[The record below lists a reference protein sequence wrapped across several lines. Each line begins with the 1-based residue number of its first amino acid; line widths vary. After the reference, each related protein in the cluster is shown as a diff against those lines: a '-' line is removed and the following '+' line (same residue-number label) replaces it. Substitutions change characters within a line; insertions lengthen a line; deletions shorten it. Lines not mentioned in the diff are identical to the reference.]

1 MPAPVF
7 YATVVPLIVYV
18 VVKKGFVEPFLRE
31 ERSKKLEKQK
41 QNNFNK
47 LLEKR
52 KEAVAAQ
59 ELMMAT
65 YDRIRD
71 DESKKKGLLIIKA
84 IYGKIS
90 KGEKKKQVFPL
101 NIFIVSKITRIMQC
115 GLKNNPLLTF
125 ESINCSSLNRKL
137 KYLSDEV
144 SQFPFNFF

>member
-18 VVKKGFVEPFLRE
+18 VVKKGFVEPFLRD

-47 LLEKR
+47 LLERR

-65 YDRIRD
+65 YNRIQN
-71 DESKKKGLLIIKA
+71 EENKKKGLIIIKA
-84 IYGKIS
+84 IYGKIINGKS
-90 KGEKKKQVFPL
+90 KRYFSCKFKYYENSSFY
-101 NIFIVSKITRIMQC
+101 NKIYYCPIH
-115 GLKNNPLLTF
+115 
-125 ESINCSSLNRKL
+125 SH
-137 KYLSDEV
+137 
-144 SQFPFNFF
+144 PFY